1 MKKNKIYGL
10 ISIGILVGALFP
22 QGLQNLIFK
31 IFERILFNSKLDI
44 FIASGIS
51 ALIGLILTIFIFEKL
66 MNYFI
71 DFDYSKNSEIKK
83 ALIIGLLINVSFM
96 ITWILIPII
105 DSWLGESYRINLR
118 NGYEILSSNLYISEF
133 LINGLSSLICYI
145 LIVIIIFMKVNT
157 VANKG

>member
-31 IFERILFNSKLDI
+31 IFERILFNSNLDI

-51 ALIGLILTIFIFEKL
+51 AFTGLIFTILIFKKL
-66 MNYFI
+66 MDYFI

-83 ALIIGLLINVSFM
+83 ALIIGILINLSFM
-96 ITWILIPII
+96 LTWFFIPII
-105 DSWLGESYRINLR
+105 DSRLGESYRINLR
-118 NGYEILSSNLYISEF
+118 NGYEILSSNFYISEF

-145 LIVIIIFMKVNT
+145 LIVIIIFKKVNT
-157 VANKG
+157 VANN